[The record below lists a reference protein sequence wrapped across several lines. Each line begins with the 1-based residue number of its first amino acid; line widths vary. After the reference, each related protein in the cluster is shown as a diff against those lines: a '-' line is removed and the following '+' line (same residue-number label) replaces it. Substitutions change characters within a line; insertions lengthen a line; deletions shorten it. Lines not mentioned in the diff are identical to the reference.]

1 MKWTKAKKR
10 ILIEIVIVF
19 LVVCALSL
27 MLFFLKKPETF
38 TVEWKNPNKISSS
51 MLVEKAKHYDGRTV
65 TFTGEAVGERMIRN
79 RGKASEG
86 AWIHLND
93 DAYMYRASEASES
106 LSGFNSGMSVWV
118 TPPQMSNV
126 IKTYGGFKTNG
137 DVVRVSGVFHAACKE
152 HGGDMDI
159 HATSLQVVSD
169 GLPIAHPVSGWKVL
183 IAVAMV
189 LLAAAMWALNKRKF
203 LREKL
208 GNFSKD

>member
-10 ILIEIVIVF
+10 ILLETMVVF

-38 TVEWKNPNKISSS
+38 IVEWKNPNKISSS
-51 MLVEKAKHYDGRTV
+51 MLIEKAKRYDGGTV
-65 TFTGEAVGERMIRN
+65 TFTGEAVGERMIRD

-118 TPPQMSNV
+118 APFQMSDA

-159 HATSLQVVSD
+159 HATSLQRVSD
-169 GLPIAHPVSGWKVL
+169 GLPIKHPVLAWKVL
-183 IAVAMV
+183 VACAMV
-189 LLAAAMWALNKRKF
+189 LLAAAMWVLNKRKF

-208 GNFSKD
+208 GNFTKV